1 MHLRIHNEGWVYIS
15 ISAIITFFTFLL
27 FPTFQILG
35 FFLLI
40 VTFLIIYFFRDPV
53 RIIPNEDVIVSPA
66 DGEIVFIGESNLPKE
81 CKIEGK
87 FYKIS
92 IFLDVFNVHVNR
104 NPISG
109 IIKNI
114 IYVPGK
120 FFRANVD
127 KSSDEN
133 ERNIIV
139 IKNEKK
145 ETIVLSQIAGLI
157 ARRIVCNLKV
167 NQNIIKGDRFGIIKF
182 GSRVDLYLPKSYNF
196 MVNVGQTVIGGET
209 ILSNPNNIHKINKTT
224 KI

>member
-1 MHLRIHNEGWVYIS
+1 MHLRIHNEGWIYIS
-15 ISAIITFFTFLL
+15 ISSIITFLTFLL

-40 VTFLIIYFFRDPV
+40 ITFLIIYFFRDPV
-53 RIIPNEDVIVSPA
+53 RVIPNEDVIISPA

-114 IYVPGK
+114 IYIPGK

-139 IKNEKK
+139 IKNENE

-157 ARRIVCNLKV
+157 ARRIVCNLKI

-182 GSRVDLYLPKSYNF
+182 GSRVDLYLHKSYNF
-196 MVNVGQTVIGGET
+196 MVSVGQTVVGGET
-209 ILSNPNNIHKINKTT
+209 IISNPNNINKIKKTT

>member
-1 MHLRIHNEGWVYIS
+1 MHLRIHNEGWIYIS
-15 ISAIITFFTFLL
+15 ISSIITFLTFLL

-53 RIIPNEDVIVSPA
+53 RVIPNEDVIISPA

-114 IYVPGK
+114 IYIPGK

-139 IKNEKK
+139 IKNENE

-157 ARRIVCNLKV
+157 ARRIVCNLKI

-196 MVNVGQTVIGGET
+196 MVSVGQTVVGGET
-209 ILSNPNNIHKINKTT
+209 IISNPNNINKIKKTT